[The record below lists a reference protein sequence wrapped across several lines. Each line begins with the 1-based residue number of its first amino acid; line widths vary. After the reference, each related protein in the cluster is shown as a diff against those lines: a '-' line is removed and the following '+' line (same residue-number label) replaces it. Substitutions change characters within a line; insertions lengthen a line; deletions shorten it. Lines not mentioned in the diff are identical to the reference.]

1 MAYEKFSLGKFAG
14 RRIFEILLGLG
25 YDMKTAQRL
34 CDKGRVLDS
43 DGMLMAK
50 NSVANGEIFLIDYKC
65 EPVGLRPIF
74 ETGEFAVFDK
84 PSGVLS
90 HPNGRNCKYSLYDE
104 IWSLYGRSAAVVHR
118 LDKETSGVILVAKN
132 LASLNSLK
140 TLFEN
145 RAVKKSYFALVSGRV
160 ENDFII
166 DKPISESLETDE
178 VAIKMRIC
186 ENGKKAITEIYPIEY
201 FREFN
206 ATLVR
211 AVPLTGRQHQIRLHL
226 FHVKHKI
233 LGDPLY
239 GTDTA
244 TFEAIL
250 DEKLSV
256 CERINLTGASRLCLH
271 AVNLSFEFNGKIYN
285 INTKSDFKG
294 EFINSLNLVNFEIKE
309 INPKENLE
317 NLLEIWESS
326 VRATHDFLSESEILR
341 IKEQVC
347 AMFESLNLLTCAF
360 LGGEIVAFMV
370 CENEKIEALF
380 VKPKYFRQ
388 GIGKMLVKYAI
399 KELNSKFVDV
409 NEQNPRAFEF
419 YKKMGFCEFSRSQ
432 TDEARNPYP
441 IIHLKLK

>member
-1 MAYEKFSLGKFAG
+1 MAYEKFSLGEFAG

-25 YDMKTAQRL
+25 YDMKGAQRL

-43 DGMLMAK
+43 SGVVMAK
-50 NSVANGEIFLIDYKC
+50 NSVAKGEIFLIDYKC

-74 ETGEFAVFDK
+74 ECDEFAVFDK

-90 HPNGRNCKYSLYDE
+90 HPNGRHCKYSLYDE

-118 LDKETSGVILVAKN
+118 LDKETSGLIMVAKN

-140 TLFEN
+140 SLFEN

-160 ENDFII
+160 EREFVI
-166 DKPISESLETDE
+166 DEPISESLETDE

-186 ENGKKAITEIYPIEY
+186 ENGKKTITEIYPIEY
-201 FREFN
+201 FSEFN

-250 DEKLSV
+250 DDKLSV

-271 AVNLSFEFNGKIYN
+271 AANLHFEFDGKIYD
-285 INTKSDFKG
+285 IQTKADFK
-294 EFINSLNLVNFEIKE
+294 N
-309 INPKENLE
+309 
-317 NLLEIWESS
+317 
-326 VRATHDFLSESEILR
+326 DFL
-341 IKEQVC
+341 K
-347 AMFESLNLLTCAF
+347 
-360 LGGEIVAFMV
+360 
-370 CENEKIEALF
+370 AL
-380 VKPKYFRQ
+380 K
-388 GIGKMLVKYAI
+388 
-399 KELNSKFVDV
+399 
-409 NEQNPRAFEF
+409 
-419 YKKMGFCEFSRSQ
+419 C
-432 TDEARNPYP
+432 
-441 IIHLKLK
+441 

>member
-25 YDMKTAQRL
+25 YDMKGAQRL
-34 CDKGRVLDS
+34 CDKGRVLDFN
-43 DGMLMAK
+43 GVVLAK

-65 EPVGLRPIF
+65 EPKGARAIF
-74 ETGEFAVFDK
+74 ETDEFAVFDK

-90 HPNGRNCKYSLYDE
+90 HPNGRHCKYSLYDE
-104 IWSLYGRSAAVVHR
+104 IWATYGRSAAVVHR

-132 LASLNSLK
+132 LASLNALK
-140 TLFEN
+140 MLFEN

-160 ENDFII
+160 ERDFVI
-166 DKPISESLETDE
+166 DEPIGESLETDE

-201 FREFN
+201 FSEFN

-256 CERINLTGASRLCLH
+256 CEWINLTGASRLCLH
-271 AVNLSFEFNGKIYN
+271 AANLSFDFNGQIYD
-285 INTKSDFKG
+285 IQTKADFKS
-294 EFINSLNLVNFEIKE
+294 EFLK
-309 INPKENLE
+309 
-317 NLLEIWESS
+317 
-326 VRATHDFLSESEILR
+326 
-341 IKEQVC
+341 
-347 AMFESLNLLTCAF
+347 
-360 LGGEIVAFMV
+360 
-370 CENEKIEALF
+370 AL
-380 VKPKYFRQ
+380 
-388 GIGKMLVKYAI
+388 
-399 KELNSKFVDV
+399 KF
-409 NEQNPRAFEF
+409 
-419 YKKMGFCEFSRSQ
+419 
-432 TDEARNPYP
+432 
-441 IIHLKLK
+441 

>member
-1 MAYEKFSLGKFAG
+1 
-14 RRIFEILLGLG
+14 
-25 YDMKTAQRL
+25 MKGAQRL

-43 DGMLMAK
+43 SGAVMAK

-65 EPVGLRPIF
+65 EPKGVRAIF
-74 ETGEFAVFDK
+74 ESEEFAVFDK

-90 HPNGRNCKYSLYDE
+90 HPNGRHCKYSLYDE

-118 LDKETSGVILVAKN
+118 LDKETSGLIMVAKN

-160 ENDFII
+160 ERDFVV
-166 DKPISESLETDE
+166 DEPIGESLETDE

-201 FREFN
+201 FSEFN
-206 ATLVR
+206 ASLVR

-250 DEKLSV
+250 DDKLSV

-271 AVNLSFEFNGKIYN
+271 AANLSFEFNGQIYD
-285 INTKSDFKG
+285 IQTKADFK
-294 EFINSLNLVNFEIKE
+294 N
-309 INPKENLE
+309 
-317 NLLEIWESS
+317 
-326 VRATHDFLSESEILR
+326 DFL
-341 IKEQVC
+341 K
-347 AMFESLNLLTCAF
+347 
-360 LGGEIVAFMV
+360 
-370 CENEKIEALF
+370 AL
-380 VKPKYFRQ
+380 K
-388 GIGKMLVKYAI
+388 
-399 KELNSKFVDV
+399 
-409 NEQNPRAFEF
+409 
-419 YKKMGFCEFSRSQ
+419 C
-432 TDEARNPYP
+432 
-441 IIHLKLK
+441 